1 MNCNLSDQTQRN
13 NCFDK
18 RTCCMGCAFFF
29 CMIYIC
35 YNYFMQIFTAIPF
48 WIWITVSAIF
58 FALGEF
64 FSKKF
69 ALNPGWTLFVLF
81 IMIDFVS
88 AATWLPAIFEKNQLS
103 TTGVIWSIASVGA
116 TVLIGVLAFSEKL
129 TLIQCIGLAFGFV
142 SVVLLS
148 L

>member
-1 MNCNLSDQTQRN
+1 
-13 NCFDK
+13 
-18 RTCCMGCAFFF
+18 
-29 CMIYIC
+29 
-35 YNYFMQIFTAIPF
+35 MQIFTAIPF